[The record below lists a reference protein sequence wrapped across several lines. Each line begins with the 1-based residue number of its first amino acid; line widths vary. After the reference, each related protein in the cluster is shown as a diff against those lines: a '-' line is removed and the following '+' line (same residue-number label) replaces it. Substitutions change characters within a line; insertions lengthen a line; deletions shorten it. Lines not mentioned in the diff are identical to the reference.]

1 MSQTENAKK
10 ILEEIQEKSK
20 VEFPNYLNYQKKTY
34 KFDGLNLKKT
44 DYDNSFRKNFKVL
57 ESSVDYASYKPTVSD
72 VHNFEAGA
80 GTSNNVPLYDFPDG
94 KDTGERM
101 YALRRLGLDITELE
115 AIKKSLESEKS
126 KMMKET
132 KEKVSDL
139 LEEMKLETM
148 LNQGASSTDTPNEK

>member
-1 MSQTENAKK
+1 MAQTDNAKN
-10 ILEEIQEKSK
+10 ILENIQGKKS
-20 VEFPNYLNYQKKTY
+20 VGFPNYLNYEKKTY
-34 KFDGLNLKKT
+34 KFDGLNLVKSNYNN
-44 DYDNSFRKNFKVL
+44 DFRRKFKVL
-57 ESSVDYASYKPTVSD
+57 NSCVDYASYKPTVSD
-72 VHNFEAGA
+72 VHNFESGA

-139 LEEMKLETM
+139 LEEMKLEKM
-148 LNQGASSTDTPNEK
+148 ISEGASSTDTPNE

>member
-1 MSQTENAKK
+1 MSQTENAQNVFDN
-10 ILEEIQEKSK
+10 IQEKNS
-20 VEFPNYLNYQKKTY
+20 VGFPNYLNYQKKTF

-44 DYDNSFRKNFKVL
+44 DYDNDFRKNFKVL
-57 ESSVDYASYKPTVSD
+57 ASSVDYSSYKPTVSD

-139 LEEMKLETM
+139 LEEMKLERI
-148 LNQGASSTDTPNEK
+148 LNQGASSTDTPND